1 MIPAQT
7 YRTAPSAQLLPS
19 AGSALALARGEPGA
33 LWAVIAHTAARA
45 LVMAPAGIAA
55 GAALKVRPAAAVA
68 IVLAAAVGIEVGII
82 ALALRQAKASKA
94 GAAAAE
100 GQSAQ
105 AGPAEQ
111 AQTLPPVDVSGVD
124 DSLAVVYES

>member
-7 YRTAPSAQLLPS
+7 YKTAPSAQLLPS

-33 LWAVIAHTAARA
+33 LWAVLAHTAARA
-45 LVMAPAGIAA
+45 LVMAPTGIAA

-82 ALALRQAKASKA
+82 ALALRQARVSKA
-94 GAAAAE
+94 KATAPE
-100 GQSAQ
+100 AQ
-105 AGPAEQ
+105 APRAQ
-111 AQTLPPVDVSGVD
+111 APEAATTTPTMIAPLGAGFVPG
-124 DSLAVVYES
+124 